1 MKRLILLLSLA
12 AFGSQALAQ
21 VIDPFKMRIQKT
33 HQIKLLN
40 HGLASLEERL
50 QMIERAEKSIDV
62 EYFIYNLDKSG
73 RIFTQALI
81 DKAHSGVKVRMLL
94 DYAMIKSQFSPFY
107 AHQMAEAGIEVKYF
121 NPTATLNLFRGT
133 YRNHRKVLLID
144 GVEAIT
150 GGRNI
155 GDEYFDLR
163 EDFNFLDRDIE
174 VKGEIVTSIQ
184 DTFNK
189 VWDAEVSKIVV
200 RDHKPEESD
209 GIYRRD
215 QGEYD
220 SFRYRQDLKN
230 WNEKVNKAKE
240 FSMVSDALLVNDI
253 RVKGKAELSEE
264 YQGTCENMSFN
275 SEYPIIGQKNR
286 SERIIKHDIAERIKN
301 AKESVLFDS
310 PYFIVNDE
318 SKTALE
324 TALRNKVKVTLLT
337 NSLNSTDAVYVY
349 DVFDSTI
356 KGWLEKGMESYIYK
370 GSLPENYPT
379 IDDLVAHS
387 RFGVHA
393 KSFVFDKKDVV
404 IGTFNFDPRSANL
417 NTEMT
422 ISCDNNPE
430 LARIVTEDIEGRIKN
445 SIELDSNKTVDD
457 VLFYNV
463 GFLKKIEY
471 FLLKVPANIFDY
483 LL

>member
-1 MKRLILLLSLA
+1 MKHWLVLLVMLTM
-12 AFGSQALAQ
+12 GVQAKDLNPFKGLAQ
-21 VIDPFKMRIQKT
+21 T
-33 HQIKLLN
+33 AHEIKLLN

-50 QMIERAEKSIDV
+50 QMIERAEHAIDV

-81 DKAHSGVKVRMLL
+81 KKAQQGVKVRMLL
-94 DYAMIKSQFSPFY
+94 DYAMIKSTFSPFY
-107 AHQMAEAGIEVKYF
+107 AEELKQYGIEVKYF
-121 NPTATLNLFRGT
+121 NPTATLNFFSGT

-144 GVEAIT
+144 GKEAIT

-163 EDFNFLDRDIE
+163 EDFNFLDRDIRI
-174 VKGEIVTSIQ
+174 KGEIVDSIQ
-184 DTFNK
+184 QTFDQ
-189 VWDAEVSKIVV
+189 VWSADVSKFVE
-200 RDHKPEESD
+200 RDRRPQITD
-209 GIYRRD
+209 GIYRQQKGGID
-215 QGEYD
+215 T
-220 SFRYRQDLKN
+220 FRYRQDLRA
-230 WNEKVNKAKE
+230 WNEKIQKAQE
-240 FSMVSDALLVNDI
+240 FTTSMDGLLLDSV
-253 RVKGKAELSEE
+253 RAKGLAELSNE
-264 YQGTCENMSFN
+264 YVGSCEHMSFN

-286 SERIIKHDIAERIKN
+286 AERIIKHDINDRIAN

-318 SKTALE
+318 AKTALE
-324 TALRNKVKVTLLT
+324 TALANKVNVTLLT
-337 NSLNSTDAVYVY
+337 NSLNSTDAIYVY
-349 DVFDSTI
+349 DVFDSII
-356 KGWLEKGMESYIYK
+356 KGWIQKGLQAYIYK
-370 GSLPENYPT
+370 GTVPENYAT
-379 IDDLVAHS
+379 ISDEIAKA

-393 KSFVFDKKDVV
+393 KSFVFDNKDVV

-430 LARIVTEDIEGRIKN
+430 LARLVKEDIELRIKN
-445 SIELDSNKTVDD
+445 AIYLDSSKTVDD
-457 VLFYNV
+457 VEFYKV

-471 FLLKVPANIFDY
+471 FLLKAPSNLFDY

>member
-1 MKRLILLLSLA
+1 MKHWLVLFSLLALGAQA
-12 AFGSQALAQ
+12 AD
-21 VIDPFKMRIQKT
+21 IDPFKTSVQSV

-40 HGLASLEERL
+40 HGLGSLEERL
-50 QMIERAEKSIDV
+50 QMLERAQNSIDV

-73 RIFTQALI
+73 KLFSQALI
-81 DKAHSGVKVRMLL
+81 KKAQQGVKVRMLL
-94 DYAMIKSQFSPFY
+94 DFAMIKGTFSPFY
-107 AHQMAEAGIEVKYF
+107 AEEMKAFGIDVRYF
-121 NPTATLNLFRGT
+121 NPTATLNLFSGT

-144 GVEAIT
+144 GKEAIT

-163 EDFNFLDRDIE
+163 EDFNFLDRDIFISGDI
-174 VKGEIVTSIQ
+174 VKSIQ
-184 DTFNK
+184 QTFDQ
-189 VWDAEVSKIVV
+189 VWNAEQTLPVA
-200 RDHKPEESD
+200 RARRPEAND
-209 GIYRRD
+209 GIYRQQKGGND
-215 QGEYD
+215 Q
-220 SFRYRQDLKN
+220 FRYRQDLRA
-230 WNEKVNKAKE
+230 WNEKIKAAKA
-240 FSMVSDALLVNDI
+240 FLTVADNNLLDSV
-253 RVKGKAELSEE
+253 RAKGLAELQNE
-264 YQGTCENMSFN
+264 YSGTCENMTFN
-275 SEYPIIGQKNR
+275 SEYPIIGKKNR
-286 SERIIKHDIAERIKN
+286 SERIIKHNIAERITN

-318 SKTALE
+318 SKVALE
-324 TALRNKVKVTLLT
+324 TALANKVKVTLLT

-349 DVFDSTI
+349 DVFDSIVKDWI
-356 KGWLEKGMESYIYK
+356 KKGMESYIYK

-379 IDDLVAHS
+379 ISEEVKNA

-430 LARIVTEDIEGRIKN
+430 LARLVTEDIEGRIKS
-445 SIELDSNKTVDD
+445 SILLDSSKKVDEAE
-457 VLFYNV
+457 FFKV
-463 GFLKKIEY
+463 GLLKRIEY
-471 FLLKVPANIFDY
+471 YVLKGPSNLFDY